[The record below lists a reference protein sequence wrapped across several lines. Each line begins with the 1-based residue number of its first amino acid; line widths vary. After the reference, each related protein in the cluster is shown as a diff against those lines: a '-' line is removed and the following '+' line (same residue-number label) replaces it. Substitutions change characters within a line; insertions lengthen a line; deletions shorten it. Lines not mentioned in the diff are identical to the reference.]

1 MVQDESATCTS
12 RRICSWNS
20 LEVPYGLV
28 VPPVGVSSVIGSSFG
43 VPYTVAEDEKMI
55 FLTLCFFITLSST
68 SVEYRLLS

>member
-1 MVQDESATCTS
+1 MYVAQ
-12 RRICSWNS
+12 NLL
-20 LEVPYGLV
+20 LEQLGGAVRVV

-43 VPYTVAEDEKMI
+43 VPYTVAEEEKMI